1 MTKKIG
7 HVESG
12 GSNEHKR
19 HLFEG
24 FNSAHIKCFSSKI
37 YFLIFK
43 ILIYL
48 IYLFSNKKDAK
59 YVDIDITGN
68 MVEHF

>member
-1 MTKKIG
+1 MNIKNTYLKDSI
-7 HVESG
+7 
-12 GSNEHKR
+12 
-19 HLFEG
+19 
-24 FNSAHIKCFSSKI
+24 AHIKCFSSKI

-48 IYLFSNKKDAK
+48 IYLFSNKEDAK
-59 YVDIDITGN
+59 YFDIDITGN